1 MGRVEATLKIRQIEA
16 FKAVVET
23 GSVTAASQK
32 LSLTQPA
39 VSKLIAHLERSVGM
53 KLFERTR
60 GRLKA
65 TPEADI
71 FYQHVS
77 QSFSILENLLFVARE
92 IKSLKR
98 GNITIV
104 GLPLLC
110 NAWLPQQSYKFARD
124 KEDVSISIQTQSS
137 TRILDWVGSGQVEI
151 GLGMVSEDARVRA
164 ELLASVEAVCVLPR
178 GHELARKQVIH
189 PQDFDGHSFVQT
201 GGLDGT
207 RDKIAALFKTFDIQA
222 RMRFDTIV
230 GSATCNFVAAG
241 AGVSLVNAVSAW
253 EFQHMG
259 YEIRR
264 FRPELR
270 FRIYLLTAK
279 HKPLSSLTAAFCE
292 QMKHDAKLELEG
304 LSEKLLGTE
313 S

>member
-1 MGRVEATLKIRQIEA
+1 VESSLKIRQIEA
-16 FKAVVET
+16 FKAVVES
-23 GSVTAASQK
+23 GSVTAASQR

-39 VSKLIAHLERSVGM
+39 VSKLIAYLERSVGM

-60 GRLKA
+60 GRLKP
-65 TPEADI
+65 TPEAEI

-110 NAWLPQQSYKFARD
+110 NAWLPQQSYKFAKD
-124 KEDVSISIQTQSS
+124 KEDVSVSIQTQSS
-137 TRILDWVGSGQVEI
+137 TRILDWVGSGQVDI
-151 GLGMVSEDARVRA
+151 GLGMVCDDPRVRA
-164 ELLASVEAVCVLPR
+164 ELLASLEAVCVLPR
-178 GHELARKQVIH
+178 GHALSKKKVIN
-189 PQDFDGHSFVQT
+189 PQDFDGQSFVQT

-207 RDKIAALFKTFDIQA
+207 RDKIAALFKTFDIHA
-222 RMRFDTIV
+222 KMRFDTIV

-264 FRPELR
+264 FRPELK
-270 FRIYLLTAK
+270 FKIYLLTTQ
-279 HKPLSSLTAAFCE
+279 HKPLSALTSAFCE
-292 QMKHDAKLELEG
+292 QMKRDAKVELET
-304 LSEKLLGTE
+304 LAEKLLGRE

>member
-1 MGRVEATLKIRQIEA
+1 MESSLKIRQIEA
-16 FKAVVET
+16 FKAVVES
-23 GSVTAASQK
+23 GSVTAASQR

-39 VSKLIAHLERSVGM
+39 VSKLIAYLERSVGM

-60 GRLKA
+60 GRLKP
-65 TPEADI
+65 TPEAEI

-77 QSFSILENLLFVARE
+77 QSFTILENLLFVARE

-98 GNITIV
+98 GNLTIV

-110 NAWLPQQSYKFARD
+110 NAWLPQQSYKFAKD
-124 KEDVSISIQTQSS
+124 KDDVSISIQTQSS
-137 TRILDWVGSGQVEI
+137 TRILDWVGSGQVDI
-151 GLGMVSEDARVRA
+151 GLGMVCDDPRVRA

-178 GHELARKQVIH
+178 GHELARKTVIN
-189 PQDFDGHSFVQT
+189 PQDFDGQSFVQT

-207 RDKIAALFKTFDIQA
+207 RDKIAALFKTFDIHA
-222 RMRFDTIV
+222 KLRFDTIV

-264 FRPELR
+264 FRPELK
-270 FRIYLLTAK
+270 FRIYLLTTQ
-279 HKPLSSLTAAFCE
+279 HKPLAALTSAFCE
-292 QMKHDAKLELEG
+292 QMKRDAKVELETLG
-304 LSEKLLGTE
+304 EKLLGPE